1 MWNPHCEQ
9 TIGLLRWPEVLV
21 EPIQGFLDQ
30 LVARDVVPGV
40 IDQMLFLILAAT
52 EQAEKRF
59 LGGIHWEE
67 EVVAPVEHDRGL
79 FHVRKEVDDMH
90 FWQPLLQIKASQT
103 W

>member
-9 TIGLLRWPEVLV
+9 PIGLLRWAEVLV

-59 LGGIHWEE
+59 LGGMQWEE
-67 EVVAPVEHDRGL
+67 EIVAPVEHDRGL
-79 FHVRKEVDDMH
+79 CHVRKEGDDMNFRQH
-90 FWQPLLQIKASQT
+90 RMKI
-103 W
+103 